1 LNITGEKKTNM
12 VNSST
17 ARSSVITLS
26 LLCASLFEA
35 ESFSITSPRGIRST
49 HDVHT
54 NLQMAAISETNP
66 RLEGLAF
73 DLDDGT
79 RRSHSVAQN
88 SSFVSGFFRGLSTR
102 EAYSKLL
109 TSLYFVYTAME
120 DTFDSTS
127 DDMVKKMDNSELRRV
142 EALSVDMEY
151 FYGAGWEKVIT
162 PSRAAK
168 KYADRVLEVGRDQPK
183 LLIAHQYTRYLGDL
197 FGGQMMGGMATRSLN
212 LEDGN
217 GVAFYTFDDINSP
230 KDFIT
235 TWYQKL
241 NELDLTAKERQEIV
255 DEANYVFELN
265 IEILE
270 ELEGSAL
277 KAAWTLAWKSFR
289 EKMSF

>member
-1 LNITGEKKTNM
+1 M
-12 VNSST
+12 VKFSA

-35 ESFSITSPRGIRST
+35 ESFSILSPRGSRSI

-54 NLQMAAISETNP
+54 NLQMAATSTSTETNP

-79 RRSHSVAQN
+79 RKSHSVAQN

-127 DDMVKKMDNSELRRV
+127 EDMVKEMDNSELRRV
-142 EALSVDMEY
+142 DALSLDMEY
-151 FYGAGWEKVIT
+151 FYGPGWEKIIT

-241 NELDLTAKERQEIV
+241 NELDLTAEEKQEIV